1 MGDAYEKEMTFWDH
15 LDELRKVF
23 FRIVL
28 AVVLLACVAFLFK
41 DLLFSIILAPQRSDF
56 ILYRF
61 LTNWQSFFLCLPY
74 G

>member
-41 DLLFSIILAPQRSDF
+41 DLFPRKREDAVLF
-56 ILYRF
+56 Y
-61 LTNWQSFFLCLPY
+61 
-74 G
+74 